1 MKGDKKMDF
10 LNVKKSPYS
19 EFVGYAI
26 VGLIATIVDV
36 GSLYVVTEFMG
47 IYYLLSNVI
56 AFSLGLITNYSLCTR
71 FVFKS
76 RKLENT
82 FAEFGVFTLI
92 GVIGL
97 GLNTLLLWSL
107 TQFVGV
113 YYMISKVIAVIIVFV
128 FNFWLRKKILF

>member
-1 MKGDKKMDF
+1 M
-10 LNVKKSPYS
+10 
-19 EFVGYAI
+19 
-26 VGLIATIVDV
+26 
-36 GSLYVVTEFMG
+36 
-47 IYYLLSNVI
+47 
-56 AFSLGLITNYSLCTR
+56 GLITNYSLCTR

-76 RKLENT
+76 RKLENA

-113 YYMISKVIAVIIVFV
+113 YYMISKIIAVVIVFV